1 MKPPRPKPHRP
12 RRSACAEASLQAE
25 IGRLSRMTVEE
36 RIMEALS
43 MGERFAWVKELK
55 KQDLP

>member
-12 RRSACAEASLQAE
+12 RRSACADASLQAE
-25 IGRLSRMTVEE
+25 IGRLSQMTVEE

-43 MGERFAWVKELK
+43 MGEQFAWVKEVK
-55 KQDLP
+55 MQKSP